1 MRRALVLAAVVAAVA
16 AGAARAD
23 TFAVLPPTTT
33 AGAPAVPVVPV
44 ALASPEVPNPAGAV
58 TALPFGGVAQQL
70 DYPQLVSIW
79 QRAGAT
85 YGVPWQVLGAINKVE
100 SNFGRNMGPSSAG
113 AIGWMQFM
121 PSTWER
127 WGVDANQDGIADPWN
142 AEDAITSAARY
153 LAAAGGQTDIKRAI
167 FSYNHADWYVNEV
180 LSISKLFGSA
190 GAGATFQLDQMQE
203 SLASAQQDLAD
214 AASQLAAAQRI
225 ERAIDRVYERRL
237 AKVSS
242 ARLLSDQLAA
252 QRRAVL
258 TGVRRDRAAA
268 AVAQAQALVD
278 KARTALD
285 RARTDSQAAS
295 FSPGAGTLLGA
306 PAYDGGWVFPVGGG
320 PSLVSV
326 SHFHHDYPAADIAA
340 PEGSPVYA
348 LAHGVVTELVDDS
361 LCGTGFEYQTGDGQT
376 WVYCH
381 LSYRDPTVQVG
392 QVFDAGASVG
402 LVGHTGSATG
412 PHLHLGLKPSTYPQ
426 DQAWFQSFAG
436 VAFTWQDAAPPGR
449 AVAAAETTVRTGDV
463 FAVMPSRPAPQQAPA
478 QAPAI
483 GFTLQGG

>member
-1 MRRALVLAAVVAAVA
+1 MKPLLAALAVALALV
-16 AGAARAD
+16 AGTARAD
-23 TFAVLPPTTT
+23 TFTLMPASSPASAALPNDASFIVPANLLTP
-33 AGAPAVPVVPV
+33 PAVPETV
-44 ALASPEVPNPAGAV
+44 SPE
-58 TALPFGGVAQQL
+58 ALQQL
-70 DYPQLVSIW
+70 W
-79 QRAGAT
+79 QQAGSE
-85 YGVPWQVLGAINKVE
+85 YGIPWQVLAAINKVE

-121 PSTWER
+121 PSTWLR
-127 WGVDANQDGIADPWN
+127 WGTDGNGDGIADPWN

-167 FSYNHADWYVNEV
+167 YSYNHADWYVNEV
-180 LSISKLFGSA
+180 LSIAKLFGSA
-190 GAGATFQLDQMQE
+190 GSGGTFQLDQMQE
-203 SLASAQQDLAD
+203 SLASAQQALAD
-214 AASQLAAAQRI
+214 ASSQLATAQGV

-258 TGVRRDRAAA
+258 TGVRRDGAAA

-278 KARTALD
+278 EARTALD
-285 RARTDSQAAS
+285 RARIDSQAAS

-348 LAHGVVTELVDDS
+348 LAHGVVTELVEDS

-402 LVGHTGSATG
+402 LVGHTGHAAG

-436 VAFTWQDAAPPGR
+436 VAFTWQDAASPGR
-449 AVAAAETTVRTGDV
+449 AVAAAETTIRTGDV
-463 FAVMPSRPAPQQAPA
+463 FAVMPSQPAPQQAPA

>member
-1 MRRALVLAAVVAAVA
+1 MKPLLAALAVALALV
-16 AGAARAD
+16 AGTARAD
-23 TFAVLPPTTT
+23 TFTVIPVSSPASAALPNDASFIAPANLLTP
-33 AGAPAVPVVPV
+33 PAVPETVSPA
-44 ALASPEVPNPAGAV
+44 AL
-58 TALPFGGVAQQL
+58 QQL
-70 DYPQLVSIW
+70 W
-79 QRAGAT
+79 QQAGSE
-85 YGVPWQVLGAINKVE
+85 YGIPWQVLAAINKVE

-121 PSTWER
+121 PSTWLR
-127 WGVDANQDGIADPWN
+127 WGTDGNGDGIADPWN

-180 LSISKLFGSA
+180 LSISNLFGAA
-190 GAGATFQLDQMQE
+190 GSGETFQLDSMQQ
-203 SLASAQQDLAD
+203 SLSTAELALAD
-214 AASQLAAAQRI
+214 AASQLAAAQKL
-225 ERAIDRVYERRL
+225 ERALDRVYQRRL

-242 ARLLSDQLAA
+242 ARLLSDQLAL
-252 QRRAVL
+252 QRLAVL
-258 TGVRRDRAAA
+258 AGVRRDRAAT
-268 AVAQAQALVD
+268 AVSRAQASVD
-278 KARTALD
+278 AARTALD
-285 RARTDSQAAS
+285 QARTNSQAAS

-320 PSLVSV
+320 PSEISV
-326 SHFHHDYPAADIAA
+326 SHYHHDYPAADIAA
-340 PEGSPVYA
+340 PEGAPVYA
-348 LAHGVVTELVDDS
+348 LAHGVVTGLVDDS
-361 LCGTGFEYQTGDGQT
+361 ECGTGIEYQTGDGQN

-381 LSYRDPTVQVG
+381 LSYRDPAVQVG
-392 QVFDAGASVG
+392 AVFDAGASVG
-402 LVGHTGSATG
+402 LVGHTGAATG

-449 AVAAAETTVRTGDV
+449 AVAAAEAPVRTGAV
-463 FAVMPSRPAPQQAPA
+463 FAVVPSQPAPTQAPA